1 MSILTGLLQ
10 ASLLVQPFA
19 DRTYLSPNV
28 LSGGT
33 SIYDPAPAR
42 LALPEEGGSTFYSPV
57 LVLNTPKTGVSPVGV
72 NAFLY
77 DRIIRQDGATRK
89 DGFSINVGIID
100 DSDIVIQSLWNG
112 FGEKITVTNIDFST
126 PTSNVSV
133 NAPIVAEEFNPY
145 EERELNITINIEG
158 ETLFDVDITITFD
171 NGATYVFNV
180 TGVRR
185 PGTRVLLSD
194 ANWKGGIRMESQY
207 LTSIYKASDTSE
219 TRQARRDRPIRKIK
233 YEIIVTDANQAAIQW
248 SFLQGLAR
256 RRTYLPLLQDKS
268 VVTQDSTGLLIHCD
282 TVKKRYYVGDVIII
296 VLKEDKFIYHT
307 GIIDGITDTTI
318 SVLSSALLTVSEGS
332 FVYPGI
338 YSEIEIVGNSFE
350 PYKITGAITTII
362 INEVF
367 GTTTIQSDNSS
378 YSPTLFYG
386 DAFFTFGWNWKV
398 LPKVSIKVDAIVLKG
413 GRYNTTIQKTNFTT
427 ISVDAAVSV
436 HSRAE
441 WWELTGF
448 LNYIKGR
455 YRAFWIKLP
464 YEGYI
469 LGAYRLFDGSNL
481 IEVEVNTEGGI
492 NNMFSIQAIW
502 VKDSNGV
509 ETIIKV
515 EGIRSGLTEDSVVL
529 ELDPTVVVDVV
540 ELRRAVLMRNTSDK
554 IIEQWFTDQGV
565 VEVNMKMVELPGA
578 YSS

>member
-1 MSILTGLLQ
+1 MSILTGILQ

-19 DRTYLSPNV
+19 DRTYLSSNV
-28 LSGGT
+28 LSGGVST
-33 SIYDPAPAR
+33 FDPAPAR
-42 LALPEEGGSTFYSPV
+42 LESPVEGGSTIYSPV
-57 LVLNTPKTGVSPVGV
+57 IVFNTPKTGISPVGV
-72 NAFLY
+72 NSFLY
-77 DRIIRQDGATRK
+77 DRIIRQDGATRL

-112 FGEKITVTNIDFST
+112 FGEKITITDIDYSN
-126 PTSNVSV
+126 PTSNVVV
-133 NAPIVAEEFNPY
+133 NAPVETEEFNPY

-185 PGTRVLLSD
+185 PATRVLLSD

-207 LTSIYKASDTSE
+207 LTSIYRASDTSE

-233 YEIIVTDANQAAIQW
+233 YEIISTDANQAAIQW
-248 SFLQGLAR
+248 SFLQGLAG

-268 VVTQDSTGLLIHCD
+268 IVTQDSTGLLIHCD
-282 TVKKRYYVGDVIII
+282 TVKKRYHVGDVIII
-296 VLKEDKFIYHT
+296 VLKDDKFIYHT

-318 SVLSSALLTVSEGS
+318 SVLSSALLTVIKGS
-332 FVYPGI
+332 FVFPGI
-338 YSEIEIVGNSFE
+338 YSEIELKGNSFE
-350 PYKITGAITTII
+350 TYKTTGAITTVS
-362 INEVF
+362 INEIF
-367 GTTTIQSDNSS
+367 GTTTIQSDNSD

-398 LPKVSIKVDAIVLKG
+398 LPKVSIKGEAIVLKG
-413 GRYNTTIQKTNFTT
+413 GRANTVISITNFTT
-427 ISVDAAVSV
+427 ISIEAVVSV
-436 HSRAE
+436 HTRAE

-455 YRAFWIKLP
+455 YRAFWVKLP

-469 LGAYRLFDGSNL
+469 LGDYRLFDGSDL
-481 IEVEVNTEGGI
+481 TEIEVITEGGI

-502 VKDSNGV
+502 TKDSVGV

-515 EGIRSGLTEDSVVL
+515 DGIRSGLTEDSVIL
-529 ELDPTVVVDVV
+529 ELDPTVVTDVV
-540 ELRRAVLMRNTSDK
+540 ELRRAVLVRNTSDK
-554 IIEQWFTDQGV
+554 ITEQWFTDEGV
-565 VEVNMKMVELPGA
+565 VEVKMKMVELPGA